1 MNKGQLVETVAA
13 EMEVTKANAQRAVE
27 AVLRSIT
34 SGIKEDESVTIVG
47 FGTFNRK
54 KRAARTVRNPATGEP
69 MDVKESVTVGFKPS
83 TALRSDIA

>member
-13 EMEVTKANAQRAVE
+13 DMEVSKAVAQRAVE

-34 SGIKEDESVTIVG
+34 SGIKEDDAVSLVG
-47 FGTFNRK
+47 FGSFNRK
-54 KRAARTVRNPATGEP
+54 TRAARTVRNPATGEP

-83 TALRSDIA
+83 TALRTGIA